1 METGSLTQPSRGLP
15 PRGVPAEGPSP
26 QGLSPQGPSRRLL
39 LLLAVLAGVMVANL
53 YYGQPLLERIGAE
66 MAIPVAG
73 VGWMVALSQAGYLL
87 GLVLL
92 VPLGDL
98 LNRGVL
104 ISAQVAA
111 TAVGSTMV
119 AIASSQAVLLVGFV
133 VLGLASSVVQT
144 IVAFTAASS
153 SPDNRGG
160 NIGTV
165 TAGVVSGLILAR
177 TVAGGMTDLW
187 GWRSVYVLAAAGG
200 IVLAVA
206 AFLSLP
212 SRRATR
218 GTVRYWRAVLSVAV
232 LTRSNPIFRVRA
244 VTTMLLFASFGVLWS
259 GMALLLS
266 GPAWN
271 LPPSV
276 IGLFG
281 LAGLVGILAASKAGA
296 AADRGW
302 GQRVT
307 GLSLAAL
314 LGSWLALWMGSWSL
328 LWFMVG
334 IIVLDAAVQAVHVSS
349 QTLIVA
355 GAEESASSIIGS
367 YMVFY
372 SVGSAVGAAT
382 VAPVYDTWGWAGAS
396 ALGAVFA
403 LAALAVWGTDRM
415 RTASAPKVGLV
426 RSAQRAGAE

>member
-1 METGSLTQPSRGLP
+1 MGTGNLTQPRQGVPPEGLP
-15 PRGVPAEGPSP
+15 PQGP
-26 QGLSPQGPSRRLL
+26 SPQGPSRRLL
-39 LLLAVLAGVMVANL
+39 LLLAVLAGAMVANL

-98 LNRGVL
+98 LNRRVL

-119 AIASSQAVLLVGFV
+119 ALASSQAVLLVGFV

-153 SPDNRGG
+153 SPDSRGG

-206 AFLSLP
+206 AFRALP
-212 SRRATR
+212 SERATR

-382 VAPVYDTWGWAGAS
+382 VAPVYDAWGWAGAS
-396 ALGAVFA
+396 ALGALFA
-403 LAALAVWGTDRM
+403 LAALAVWGTDRL
-415 RTASAPKVGLV
+415 RTARARRAGLV